1 MADKNYFEFLDIP
14 DGSGGS
20 DRWHARD
27 AEAQAG
33 IAQVASAIGVDTSV
47 EFVDLGLQSGTLW
60 AKCNVGAEHEYDFGD
75 YYKYGKGSEQY
86 VKNDSYYDGTED
98 PLAAAAD
105 TAAQVMGNGWHMPT
119 KDQFEELI
127 ANTTFTWEENFD
139 GSGKEGGKFTAANGN
154 YVFFPATGY
163 YFYGDDNVHDPR
175 RFNVWT
181 STPNGN
187 SSAYQFKCYYNN
199 STPSSNSS
207 SRNFGFTVRGVKA
220 GGLIQTK
227 ADKKDTYT
235 KTEVDTIVQDA
246 QAGSMF
252 QIYVDPTDM
261 HLKGKPTGYGTFEV
275 VNGHLILHQT
285 E

>member
-1 MADKNYFEFLDIP
+1 MTKEKYMALADFQTLWVTKLKPWLNGQKADKTD
-14 DGSGGS
+14 
-20 DRWHARD
+20 
-27 AEAQAG
+27 
-33 IAQVASAIGVDTSV
+33 VAALADAIGIDTDY
-47 EFVDLGLQSGTLW
+47 EFVDLGLPSGTLW

-86 VKNDSYYDGTED
+86 IKDDTYYNGTED

-199 STPSSNSS
+199 STPSLNSS
-207 SRNFGFTVRGVKA
+207 SRSFGFTVRGVKA
-220 GGLIQTK
+220 GGLLQTK
-227 ADKKDTYT
+227 ADKSELPTYAT
-235 KTEVDTIVQDA
+235 PAECRAIV
-246 QAGSMF
+246 
-252 QIYVDPTDM
+252 
-261 HLKGKPTGYGTFEV
+261 TGYTPSE
-275 VNGHLILHQT
+275 
-285 E
+285 

>member
-154 YVFFPATGY
+154 YVFFPAAGCLAVGNWNNVGRIGY
-163 YFYGDDNVHDPR
+163 Y
-175 RFNVWT
+175 W
-181 STPNGN
+181 
-187 SSAYQFKCYYNN
+187 
-199 STPSSNSS
+199 SS
-207 SRNFGFTVRGVKA
+207 SPYTNNYAYNFLFLDGVER
-220 GGLIQTK
+220 LNNT
-227 ADKKDTYT
+227 
-235 KTEVDTIVQDA
+235 
-246 QAGSMF
+246 SR
-252 QIYVDPTDM
+252 
-261 HLKGKPTGYGTFEV
+261 GYGFSVRPV
-275 VNGHLILHQT
+275 VG
-285 E
+285 